1 MKSKKSGF
9 HHIGKLMGF
18 RHEFITKMPSSV
30 IHAFL
35 FPYTITDIIIQPNTE
50 NFFRLRKKYSVKYP
64 FFL

>member
-1 MKSKKSGF
+1 
-9 HHIGKLMGF
+9 MGF